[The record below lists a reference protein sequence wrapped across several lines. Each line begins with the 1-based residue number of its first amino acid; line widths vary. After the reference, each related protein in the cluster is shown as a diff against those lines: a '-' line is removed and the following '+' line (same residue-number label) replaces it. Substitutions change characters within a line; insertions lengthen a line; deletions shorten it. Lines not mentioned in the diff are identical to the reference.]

1 MSQSVAI
8 MGTGYVG
15 MVASACLSD
24 LGHDI
29 TAIDI
34 DEDRIK
40 QIQQGDLPLYE
51 PGLDE
56 LVEANRERN
65 RLTFTADWKQGLR
78 DQDIVIIAVGTPKR
92 EDGSCDIRYVMDA
105 AEMIG
110 ETTRSETLVVT
121 KSTVPVGTGQL
132 VQDRVLEGLDDR
144 FDDSERPSIGIA
156 SNPEFLREGSAVQD
170 FMNPD
175 RIVVGAKR
183 SDNRDRLAGLYES
196 LDAPIVKTELRTAE
210 MIKYA
215 SNAML
220 ATKIS
225 FINEIANVCEEVGA
239 DVEKVADAV
248 GMDSRIN
255 RDFLN
260 AGVGYG
266 GSCFPKDTEALVQIA
281 GQGGYDSQ
289 ILSAVMAV
297 NQQQRLRFARKIIRT
312 LDQNGLSGSTVGV
325 LGLSFKPETDDMREA
340 PSIDVIQELQS
351 EGFDVVAY
359 DPKAVENAKE
369 RLSGV
374 TFVDD
379 AYEVAE
385 NSSALA
391 LLTEWPEFR
400 ELNFERV
407 GELLEN
413 KMIFDGRNVLP
424 MDEMTDQGFEYYG
437 IGRGVD
443 RLDDILS
450 EQELL
455 HSSQEVTVD

>member
-1 MSQSVAI
+1 MNQSIAV

-24 LGHDI
+24 LGHSI

-34 DEDRIK
+34 NEDRIN
-40 QIQQGDLPLYE
+40 QLQQGQIPLYE
-51 PGLDE
+51 PGLED
-56 LVEANRERN
+56 LVESNREAD
-65 RLTFTADWKQGLR
+65 RLRFTSDWQEGLQN
-78 DQDIVIIAVGTPKR
+78 QDIVIIAVGTPKR
-92 EDGSCDIRYVMDA
+92 EDGSCDIRYVMNA

-110 ETTRSETLVVT
+110 QAIQFETLVVT

-132 VQDRVLEGLDDR
+132 VQNRVIEEVEQR
-144 FDDSERPSIGIA
+144 FESSEQPGIGIA

-170 FMNPD
+170 FKDPD
-175 RIVVGAKR
+175 RIVVGAKEEK
-183 SDNRDRLAGLYES
+183 NRDRLARVYEK
-196 LDAPIVKTELRTAE
+196 LDVPIVKTELRTAE

-239 DVEKVADAV
+239 DIEKVADAI
-248 GMDSRIN
+248 GLDSRIN

-260 AGVGYG
+260 SGVGYG

-297 NQQQRLRFARKIIRT
+297 NQQQRLRFARKIVRT
-312 LDQNGLSGSTVGV
+312 LDQQGLKGETVGI
-325 LGLSFKPETDDMREA
+325 LGLSFKPQTDDMREA

-351 EGFDVVAY
+351 EGFDVVAT
-359 DPKAVENAKE
+359 DPAAIENAEE

-374 TFVDD
+374 SFVED
-379 AYEVAE
+379 AYQVAE
-385 NSSALA
+385 KSSALA
-391 LLTEWPEFR
+391 LLTEWE
-400 ELNFERV
+400 
-407 GELLEN
+407 
-413 KMIFDGRNVLP
+413 
-424 MDEMTDQGFEYYG
+424 
-437 IGRGVD
+437 
-443 RLDDILS
+443 
-450 EQELL
+450 
-455 HSSQEVTVD
+455 